1 MTCAPTF
8 IVVRQDGSFKSFNFF
23 QMINAALGL
32 QVPKPPSAESGKY
45 ASLMHVVN
53 DVLDEGRGPIVLFPE
68 GMKSN
73 GTCILSWTLFSFP
86 NSERDI
92 DKLSRQCAVV
102 TFKYDSSPKTF
113 NPPHTVHG
121 KWQELI
127 FCFVDD
133 WTDVVT
139 CLTVHQYMMR
149 LSAASDR

>member
-113 NPPHTVHG
+113 NPPHTVIDG
-121 KWQELI
+121 
-127 FCFVDD
+127 
-133 WTDVVT
+133 
-139 CLTVHQYMMR
+139 
-149 LSAASDR
+149 